1 MKKAKIFLQII
12 LAGCLLGYPAFLL
25 SKNPTTM
32 HHAIKCLAD
41 NAWHEARGEGP
52 EGMQAVIEVTLNR
65 VQSGKYKPYIC
76 SVVHQ
81 HRQFSWTNT
90 PRNTSKKPKKAPRSS
105 QNLWEVPE
113 YQYSL
118 TLAKK
123 ALEGNLELML
133 DKDVIF
139 YHNTKVNPK
148 WNRKMTFRG
157 KIGNHLFYSYEK
169 ETQ

>member
-1 MKKAKIFLQII
+1 MKKAKILAQII

-25 SKNPTTM
+25 SKNPTNM

-41 NAWHEARGEGP
+41 NAYHEARGEGP
-52 EGMQAVIEVTLNR
+52 AGMQAVIEVTLNR

-76 SVVHQ
+76 SVVYQ
-81 HRQFSWTNT
+81 NKQFSWTN
-90 PRNTSKKPKKAPRSS
+90 KPKNASRKPKNAPRSS

-118 TLAKK
+118 KVAQK
-123 ALEGNLELML
+123 ALEGNLDLML

-139 YHNTKVNPK
+139 YHNTKVHPI
-148 WNRKMTFRG
+148 WNRKMQFRG
-157 KIGNHLFYSYEK
+157 KIGNHLFYSN
-169 ETQ
+169 